1 MMKHEPNR
9 FQWNSPKDAFLT
21 RRPGAMP
28 RGLAAP
34 SAGDVAFLFLLSAIW
49 GSSFLFIKVAV
60 VHIPPVSLTT
70 LRLLVAGIILCVYGF
85 FRGQRLPG
93 TARAWRP
100 YLVIALF
107 GNAFPFT
114 LVGVGELEID
124 SGQAAIL
131 LGAMPI
137 FTLILA
143 HYFAHDEPLTPRR
156 ALGIMVGL
164 SGILVLVLPTM
175 ESEEQFTGSILFK
188 LAVVMAALSYAIATV
203 YGRRLSHV
211 SPLLITTASTVTAAA
226 IMVPASLILDKQ
238 WLGALVAGTT
248 ATPGVAALGAAVM
261 LGVLCTAA
269 AGIIFFRLL
278 GRTGATFTSQI
289 NFLIPAF
296 GVLWG
301 FLLLGESLSWNLA
314 VAMTLI
320 LGGIALTRG
329 GGRGGGGDES
339 GENGAVDKNPKQ
351 PD

>member
-1 MMKHEPNR
+1 
-9 FQWNSPKDAFLT
+9 
-21 RRPGAMP
+21 MP

-34 SAGDVAFLFLLSAIW
+34 SAGDLAFLFLLSAIW

-60 VHIPPVSLTT
+60 VHIPPVSLTA
-70 LRLLVAGIILCVYGF
+70 LRLVVAGIILCAYGF
-85 FRGQRLPG
+85 FRGQRMPAQ
-93 TARAWRP
+93 ARAWRP

-114 LVGVGELEID
+114 LVGIGELEID

-137 FTLILA
+137 FTLLLA
-143 HYFAHDEPLTPRR
+143 HYFTHDEPITPRR

-164 SGILVLVLPTM
+164 GGILVLVIPTTTPGA
-175 ESEEQFTGSILFK
+175 QFSGGMLFK

-203 YGRRLSHV
+203 YGRRLAHV
-211 SPLLITTASTVTAAA
+211 SPLLITTASTLVAAV

-248 ATPGVAALGAAVM
+248 AMPGMAALASAAM

-269 AGIIFFRLL
+269 AGIIFFHLL

-289 NFLIPAF
+289 NYLIPAF

-301 FLLLGESLSWNLA
+301 FLFLSESLSWNLA
-314 VAMTLI
+314 AALGLI
-320 LGGIALTRG
+320 ISGIALTRSR
-329 GGRGGGGDES
+329 GRET
-339 GENGAVDKNPKQ
+339 
-351 PD
+351 